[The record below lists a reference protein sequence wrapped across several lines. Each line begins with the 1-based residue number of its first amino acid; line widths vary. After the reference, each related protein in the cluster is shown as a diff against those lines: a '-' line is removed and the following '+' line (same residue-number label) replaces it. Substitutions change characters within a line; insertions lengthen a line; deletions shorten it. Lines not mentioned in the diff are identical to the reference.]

1 MHRSRPLHASHHRPD
16 SSDSRVTA
24 HRERKRERERER
36 ERVRVCMCV
45 GARQASRSRPACRGA
60 RASAPVGPFP
70 VAASH
75 LAGRHTHIHTH
86 DGTPPASTQSQR
98 RRQTQLAD
106 DARAAAVSA
115 PFVSIAA
122 GLGRLASLRLDDQ
135 VHRSLLADGAFRV
148 CESGTGS
155 RPAPGERKQA
165 CPQEASP
172 LHHQGSHRGALC
184 WALDILSGLCCPRLV
199 AARSRPGAASCCGGK
214 AAESCSLP
222 GEHTFQGRPV
232 LQEAALVDDP
242 HLPYQ
247 WHVHPCG
254 A

>member
-1 MHRSRPLHASHHRPD
+1 MPRRPCL
-16 SSDSRVTA
+16 
-24 HRERKRERERER
+24 
-36 ERVRVCMCV
+36 
-45 GARQASRSRPACRGA
+45 GARGAFSGGRFAPGWDVTLTFTLTMARRRRARRS
-60 RASAPVGPFP
+60 
-70 VAASH
+70 
-75 LAGRHTHIHTH
+75 
-86 DGTPPASTQSQR
+86 STQSQR

-184 WALDILSGLCCPRLV
+184 WALDILSGLCCPRQWLRAAGQWLRAAGQAQPAAAAAKPQSADHCPEHTPFRGV
-199 AARSRPGAASCCGGK
+199 LSSRKRPWWMILTCPINGTSIPAARENPG
-214 AAESCSLP
+214 
-222 GEHTFQGRPV
+222 V
-232 LQEAALVDDP
+232 
-242 HLPYQ
+242 
-247 WHVHPCG
+247 
-254 A
+254 